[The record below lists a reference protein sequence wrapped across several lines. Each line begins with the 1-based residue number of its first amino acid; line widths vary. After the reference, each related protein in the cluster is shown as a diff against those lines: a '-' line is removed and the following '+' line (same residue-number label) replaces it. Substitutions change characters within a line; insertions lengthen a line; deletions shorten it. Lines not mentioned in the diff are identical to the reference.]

1 MPEQANEC
9 NSQKDSVLFDLIV
22 NEIEEGNGFI
32 SFERYMELSLYH
44 SNLGY
49 YTRESHRVGKAGDF
63 ITSVSIG
70 KCYGT
75 ILAHYFSSLIELQFS
90 KEKQIVIVEFGAEY
104 GDLAIDIM
112 SELKN
117 ILNDEQFQNLK
128 YLVVEP
134 FDSKRRKLK
143 NRLVNEELNN
153 IKVIADLNEQNN
165 LNGFVLGNEVLD
177 AMPFKRVRFRNKK
190 WVELGVGLEKSDK
203 SLSLIEVE
211 NGIQCELLSAWALDA
226 SNELPEGFTTEVNL
240 RLNKFI
246 ESIYS
251 SFSKV
256 SGLFIDYGSTTD
268 ELIAS
273 NRLGG
278 TVRGYS
284 DHKYITDLLASP
296 GTHDITANVNF
307 DDFRLMAQRAGF
319 EVIGPIEQ
327 YRFLTNAAKNWLIDI
342 EKSQMQ
348 RADKEQIIN
357 QFKMLIHPTTMG
369 RSFKMLE
376 IQKCNLL

>member
-153 IKVIADLNEQNN
+153 IKVIADLNDQNN

-190 WVELGVGLEKSDK
+190 WVELGVGLEKSEK

-376 IQKCNLL
+376 IQK

>member
-117 ILNDEQFQNLK
+117 ILNDERFQNLK

-153 IKVIADLNEQNN
+153 IIVIADLNEQNN

-240 RLNKFI
+240 CLNKFI

-273 NRLGG
+273 NKLGG

-307 DDFRLMAQRAGF
+307 DDFRLIAQRAGF

-376 IQKCNLL
+376 IQK

>member
-307 DDFRLMAQRAGF
+307 DDFRLIAQRAGF

-376 IQKCNLL
+376 IQK

>member
-1 MPEQANEC
+1 MSEQANEC

-44 SNLGY
+44 SDLGY
-49 YTRESHRVGKAGDF
+49 YTRENHRVGKAGDF

-117 ILNDEQFQNLK
+117 ILNHEQFQNLK

-143 NRLVNEELNN
+143 SRLVNEDLNN
-153 IKVIADLNEQNN
+153 IIVIADLNEQNN

-203 SLSLIEVE
+203 FLSLIEVE

-240 RLNKFI
+240 CLNKFI

-273 NRLGG
+273 NKLGG

-319 EVIGPIEQ
+319 QVIGPIEQ

-376 IQKCNLL
+376 IQK

>member
-134 FDSKRRKLK
+134 FDAKRRKLK

-376 IQKCNLL
+376 IQK

>member
-117 ILNDEQFQNLK
+117 ILNHEQFQNLK

-153 IKVIADLNEQNN
+153 IKVIADLNDQNN

-327 YRFLTNAAKNWLIDI
+327 YRFLTNAAKNWLSDI

-357 QFKMLIHPTTMG
+357 QFKMLINPTTMG

-376 IQKCNLL
+376 IQK

>member
-134 FDSKRRKLK
+134 FDSKRRKLR
-143 NRLVNEELNN
+143 NRLIKEELKN
-153 IKVIADLNEQNN
+153 IIVIADLNEQNN

-240 RLNKFI
+240 CLNKFI

-273 NRLGG
+273 NKLGG

-376 IQKCNLL
+376 IQK

>member
-44 SNLGY
+44 SDLGY

-376 IQKCNLL
+376 IQK

>member
-90 KEKQIVIVEFGAEY
+90 KEQQIVIVEFGAEY

-376 IQKCNLL
+376 IQK

>member
-9 NSQKDSVLFDLIV
+9 NSQKDSALFDLIV
-22 NEIEEGNGFI
+22 NEVEEGNGFI

-44 SNLGY
+44 SDLGY

-70 KCYGT
+70 KCYGI

-90 KEKQIVIVEFGAEY
+90 KEQQIVIVEFGAEY

-112 SELKN
+112 SELQN

-143 NRLVNEELNN
+143 NRLINEELKN
-153 IKVIADLNEQNN
+153 IIVIADLNEQNN

-177 AMPFKRVRFRNKK
+177 AMPFKRVRLRNKK
-190 WVELGVGLEKSDK
+190 WVELGVGLEKSEK

-211 NGIQCELLSAWALDA
+211 NSIQCESLRAWSLDA
-226 SNELPEGFTTEVNL
+226 SNELPEGFTTEVNI

-246 ESIYS
+246 DSIYS

-307 DDFRLMAQRAGF
+307 DDFRLIAQRAGF

-342 EKSQMQ
+342 EKSQLQ
-348 RADKEQIIN
+348 RADKENIIN

-376 IQKCNLL
+376 IQK

>member
-348 RADKEQIIN
+348 RDDKEQIIN

-376 IQKCNLL
+376 IQK

>member
-44 SNLGY
+44 SDLGY

-153 IKVIADLNEQNN
+153 IIVIADLNEQNN

-240 RLNKFI
+240 CLNKFI

-273 NRLGG
+273 NKLGG

-307 DDFRLMAQRAGF
+307 DDFRLIAQRAGF

-376 IQKCNLL
+376 IQK

>member
-143 NRLVNEELNN
+143 NRLVNEEFNN
-153 IKVIADLNEQNN
+153 IIVIADLNEQNN

-376 IQKCNLL
+376 IQK

>member
-44 SNLGY
+44 SDLGY

-307 DDFRLMAQRAGF
+307 DDFRLIAQRAGF

-376 IQKCNLL
+376 IQK

>member
-134 FDSKRRKLK
+134 FDAKRRKLK

-307 DDFRLMAQRAGF
+307 DDFRLIAQRAGF
-319 EVIGPIEQ
+319 EVVGPIEQ

-376 IQKCNLL
+376 IQK

>member
-44 SNLGY
+44 SDLGY

-90 KEKQIVIVEFGAEY
+90 KEQQIVIVEFGAEY

-112 SELKN
+112 SELQN
-117 ILNDEQFQNLK
+117 ILNEEQFQNLK

-143 NRLVNEELNN
+143 NRLINEELKN
-153 IKVIADLNEQNN
+153 IIVIADLNEQNN

-177 AMPFKRVRFRNKK
+177 AMPFKRVRLRNKK
-190 WVELGVGLEKSDK
+190 WVELGVGLEKSEK

-211 NGIQCELLSAWALDA
+211 NSIQCESLRAWSLDA
-226 SNELPEGFTTEVNL
+226 SNELPEGFTTEVNI

-246 ESIYS
+246 DSIYS

-307 DDFRLMAQRAGF
+307 DDFRLIAQRAGF

-342 EKSQMQ
+342 EKSQLQ
-348 RADKEQIIN
+348 RADKEKIIN

-376 IQKCNLL
+376 IQK

>member
-117 ILNDEQFQNLK
+117 ILNDERFQNLK

-153 IKVIADLNEQNN
+153 IIVIADLNEQNN

-307 DDFRLMAQRAGF
+307 DDFRLIAQRAGF

-376 IQKCNLL
+376 IQK

>member
-44 SNLGY
+44 SDLGY

-143 NRLVNEELNN
+143 NRLVNEEFNN
-153 IKVIADLNEQNN
+153 IIVIADLNEQNN

-240 RLNKFI
+240 CLNKFI

-307 DDFRLMAQRAGF
+307 DDFRLIAQRAGF

-376 IQKCNLL
+376 IQK

>member
-369 RSFKMLE
+369 RSFKMLK
-376 IQKCNLL
+376 IQK

>member
-44 SNLGY
+44 SDLGY

-240 RLNKFI
+240 CLNKFI

-273 NRLGG
+273 NKLGG

-376 IQKCNLL
+376 IQK

>member
-44 SNLGY
+44 SDLGY

-240 RLNKFI
+240 CLNKFI

-376 IQKCNLL
+376 IQK

>member
-44 SNLGY
+44 SDLGY

-240 RLNKFI
+240 CLNKFI

-273 NRLGG
+273 NKLGG

-307 DDFRLMAQRAGF
+307 DDFRLIAQRAGF
-319 EVIGPIEQ
+319 EVFGPIEQ

-376 IQKCNLL
+376 IQK

>member
-75 ILAHYFSSLIELQFS
+75 ILAHYFSSLIEFQFS

-240 RLNKFI
+240 CLNKFI

-273 NRLGG
+273 NKLGG

-376 IQKCNLL
+376 IQK

>member
-1 MPEQANEC
+1 
-9 NSQKDSVLFDLIV
+9 
-22 NEIEEGNGFI
+22 
-32 SFERYMELSLYH
+32 MELSLYH
-44 SNLGY
+44 SDLGY

-75 ILAHYFSSLIELQFS
+75 ILAHYFSSLIEFQFS
-90 KEKQIVIVEFGAEY
+90 EKQIVIVEFGAEY

-134 FDSKRRKLK
+134 FDSKRGKLK

-273 NRLGG
+273 NKLGG

-342 EKSQMQ
+342 EKV
-348 RADKEQIIN
+348 
-357 QFKMLIHPTTMG
+357 
-369 RSFKMLE
+369 
-376 IQKCNLL
+376 KCREAIKNRLLTNSKC

>member
-75 ILAHYFSSLIELQFS
+75 ILAHYFSSLIEFQFS

-376 IQKCNLL
+376 IQK

>member
-240 RLNKFI
+240 CLNKFI

-273 NRLGG
+273 NKLGG

-376 IQKCNLL
+376 IQK

>member
-44 SNLGY
+44 SDLGY

-153 IKVIADLNEQNN
+153 IIVIADLNEQNN

-240 RLNKFI
+240 CLNKFI

-273 NRLGG
+273 NKLGG

-376 IQKCNLL
+376 IQK

>member
-44 SNLGY
+44 SDLGY

-117 ILNDEQFQNLK
+117 ILNHEQFQNLK

-153 IKVIADLNEQNN
+153 IIVIADLNEQNN

-240 RLNKFI
+240 CLNKFI

-319 EVIGPIEQ
+319 QVIGPIEQ

-376 IQKCNLL
+376 IQK

>member
-240 RLNKFI
+240 SLNKFI

-376 IQKCNLL
+376 IQK

>member
-284 DHKYITDLLASP
+284 DHKYITDLFASP

-307 DDFRLMAQRAGF
+307 DDFRLIAQRAGF
-319 EVIGPIEQ
+319 EVVGPIEQ

-376 IQKCNLL
+376 IQK

>member
-44 SNLGY
+44 SDLGY

-177 AMPFKRVRFRNKK
+177 AMPFKRVRLRNKK

-211 NGIQCELLSAWALDA
+211 NSIQCESLRAWSLDA
-226 SNELPEGFTTEVNL
+226 SNELPEGFTTEVNI

-246 ESIYS
+246 DSIYS

-307 DDFRLMAQRAGF
+307 DDFRLIAQRAGF

-376 IQKCNLL
+376 IQK

>member
-44 SNLGY
+44 SDLGY

-143 NRLVNEELNN
+143 NRLVNEEFNN
-153 IKVIADLNEQNN
+153 IIVIADLNEQNN

-240 RLNKFI
+240 CLNKFI

-256 SGLFIDYGSTTD
+256 SGLFIDYGSTND

-273 NRLGG
+273 NKLGG

-307 DDFRLMAQRAGF
+307 DDFRLIAQRAGF
-319 EVIGPIEQ
+319 EVFGPIEQ

-376 IQKCNLL
+376 IQK

>member
-44 SNLGY
+44 SDLGY

-143 NRLVNEELNN
+143 NRLVNEELSN

-240 RLNKFI
+240 CLNKFI

-273 NRLGG
+273 NKLGG

-376 IQKCNLL
+376 IQK

>member
-211 NGIQCELLSAWALDA
+211 NGIHCELLSAWALDA

-376 IQKCNLL
+376 IQK

>member
-117 ILNDEQFQNLK
+117 ILNHEQFQNLK

-143 NRLVNEELNN
+143 SRLVNEDLNN
-153 IKVIADLNEQNN
+153 IIVIADLNEQNN

-211 NGIQCELLSAWALDA
+211 NGIQCELLSAWASDA

-240 RLNKFI
+240 CLNKFI

-376 IQKCNLL
+376 IQK

>member
-44 SNLGY
+44 SDLGY

-240 RLNKFI
+240 CLNKFI

-307 DDFRLMAQRAGF
+307 DDFRLIAQRAGF

-376 IQKCNLL
+376 IQK

>member
-273 NRLGG
+273 NKLGG

-376 IQKCNLL
+376 IQK

>member
-153 IKVIADLNEQNN
+153 IIVIADLNEQNN

-348 RADKEQIIN
+348 RGDKEQIIN

-376 IQKCNLL
+376 IQK

>member
-44 SNLGY
+44 SDLGY

-143 NRLVNEELNN
+143 NRLVNEELSN

-273 NRLGG
+273 NKLGG

-376 IQKCNLL
+376 IQK

>member
-44 SNLGY
+44 SDLGY

-240 RLNKFI
+240 CLNKFI

-273 NRLGG
+273 NKLGG

-307 DDFRLMAQRAGF
+307 DDFRLIAQRAGF

-376 IQKCNLL
+376 IQK